1 MRFYFPPRSFQ
12 ITVFILLLTL
22 CGCTRSQTQT
32 QNYIPHE
39 LVGYWRTDAA
49 RYGNRFLKLERD
61 YVTIGTD
68 EDDVASVQRVREVRT
83 ERKGKITI
91 YSISSINSQGPD
103 LLRLEFEP
111 TDGGLIRISHMQ
123 GIVWRREVPP
133 SSL

>member
-1 MRFYFPPRSFQ
+1 LRFSLFRRRVL
-12 ITVFILLLTL
+12 ITTFVSLLTF
-22 CGCTRSQTQT
+22 CGCTRTQTKT
-32 QNYIPHE
+32 QNYVPDE
-39 LVGYWRTDAA
+39 LVGYWRTDAP
-49 RYGNRFLKLERD
+49 RYGDRFLKLERD

-83 ERKGKITI
+83 EHQGEITI
-91 YSISSINSQGPD
+91 YSISSINSLGPD

-123 GIVWRREVPP
+123 GIVWRRETPP